1 LVHHTEDSLA
11 IREDGVSA
19 VHVGE
24 LLEQNLQIP
33 HYQRPYSWEPAT
45 ALQLLD
51 DIRDALHSPERSE
64 VSYVLGA
71 VILHNDGGRLD
82 VVDGQQRLLTYG

>member
-1 LVHHTEDSLA
+1 LT
-11 IREDGVSA
+11 IRENGVSA
-19 VHVGE
+19 IHVGE

-51 DIRDALHSPERSE
+51 DIRDALNNPEHSDIP
-64 VSYVLGA
+64 YVLG
-71 VILHNDGGRLD
+71 R
-82 VVDGQQRLLTYG
+82 